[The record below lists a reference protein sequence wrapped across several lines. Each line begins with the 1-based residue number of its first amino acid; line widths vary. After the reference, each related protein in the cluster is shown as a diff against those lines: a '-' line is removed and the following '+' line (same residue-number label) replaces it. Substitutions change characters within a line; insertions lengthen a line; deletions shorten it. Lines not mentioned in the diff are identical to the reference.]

1 MKRQMI
7 ALIGAGQI
15 GGTLA
20 LMAAQKELGDIVLF
34 DIVEGMPQGKALDI
48 MEARPI
54 MGSDVTLIG
63 TNEYRDVAGANVVI
77 VTAGLPRKSGMS
89 RDDLLAKNLAIIQD
103 VAGNVK
109 EYCPEAFVIVISNP
123 LDAMVYAMKMI
134 TGFPKERVVGMA
146 GALDSARFRTFV
158 AMELGVSVKEVIAF
172 VLGGHGDT
180 MVPLPRYCTVAGVP
194 LPELLSEEKIETIVD
209 RTKFAGGEVVKLL
222 KTGSAFYSPAA
233 ASIEMAESY
242 LRDKKRMLTCAAY
255 LEGEYGFSGY
265 YMGVPVIIGSG
276 GVEKV
281 VEIGLTNGEKEAL
294 QKSFE
299 HVKELVDALKI

>member
-194 LPELLSEEKIETIVD
+194 LPELLSEEKIEAIVD